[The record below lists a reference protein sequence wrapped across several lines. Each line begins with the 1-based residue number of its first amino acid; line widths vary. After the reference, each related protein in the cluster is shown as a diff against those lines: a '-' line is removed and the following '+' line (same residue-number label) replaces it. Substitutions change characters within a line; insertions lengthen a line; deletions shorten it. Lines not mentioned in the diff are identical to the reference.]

1 MDARTTPQRVTLDS
15 EAQTLTIDWAD
26 GHRSVFP
33 LDGLRRACPCV
44 ACQGGHAAMGALP
57 DPEVFVVPSLMTWR
71 DVRVEPVG
79 RYALRLV
86 WDDGHDKGIYSWERL
101 RAMCPAERRPERPA
115 GRP

>member
-15 EAQTLTIDWAD
+15 KAQTLTIDWAD

-115 GRP
+115 ERP